1 MSGLRVLLANQPVV
15 YRDVIAAAI
24 ETLRA
29 RFEVFTAEP
38 EDLDRVFLRLGTP
51 LVVVCSQ
58 LTDLVEREALAW
70 IQLYPDH
77 ATHTIV
83 ALGDEPPTKLAHMD
97 LDALLAILDAAERL
111 CQCDSRGVPEPGES
125 TPDFASISETE
136 SRRRAAIR
144 IRMSKDHP
152 F

>member
-24 ETLRA
+24 EKLRA

-38 EDLDRVFLRLGTP
+38 EDLDRVFLRLGPP

-97 LDALLAILDAAERL
+97 LDALLTILDSAERL
-111 CQCDSRGVPEPGES
+111 C
-125 TPDFASISETE
+125 F
-136 SRRRAAIR
+136 
-144 IRMSKDHP
+144 
-152 F
+152 